1 MLVNLS
7 QIVIEH
13 PEIRS
18 FRQLVEFVEQEARYG
33 TIHLQFDVKP
43 DYPDTPRN
51 WEFQLEGAFYRGR
64 P

>member
-1 MLVNLS
+1 MMINLS

-18 FRQLVEFVEQEARYG
+18 FRELVSFVEQEARHG

-51 WEFQLEGAFYRGR
+51 WEFQLEGAFYRGQ